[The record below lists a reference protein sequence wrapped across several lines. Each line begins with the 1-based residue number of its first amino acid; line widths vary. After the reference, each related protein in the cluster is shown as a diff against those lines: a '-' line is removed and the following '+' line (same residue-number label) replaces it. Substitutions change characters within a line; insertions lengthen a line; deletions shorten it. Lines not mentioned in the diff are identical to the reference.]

1 MGDKG
6 IVMNQIKLPT
16 LYGIIGYPLGHSLSP
31 LLHSTAFHDHGIP
44 AVLLPWSTPPE
55 KLAVFVEA
63 MRLFNIQGSCVTI
76 PHKQTIIP
84 FLDKVSMDAK
94 ETGAVNLIYREGEL
108 LCGDNTDVYGFMVP
122 LMNNPTATALEK
134 VLLLG
139 AGGAARAIIVGL
151 QRLGYTDITVTNRN
165 AASAQLLAQQ
175 FNLNV
180 IEWDKRHTL
189 ETQLIINATP
199 LGMKGEFQAQTPYN
213 YDGFKGRTGIAY
225 DIVYTPYLTRFRQ
238 EAEQAGWQSISGLD
252 MFIAQAEAQFKTWT
266 GKNLSENAKKVIID
280 TLIPH

>member
-1 MGDKG
+1 
-6 IVMNQIKLPT
+6 MNQITLPT

-31 LLHSTAFHDHGIP
+31 LLHSTAFHDLGIP

-76 PHKQTIIP
+76 PHKQAIIP
-84 FLDKVSMDAK
+84 FLDKITLEAK

-108 LCGDNTDVYGFMVP
+108 LCGDNTDVRGFMAP
-122 LMNNPTATALEK
+122 LMNIPRTTTQDN

-151 QRLGYTDITVTNRN
+151 QRLGYTDITVSNRN
-165 AASAQLLAQQ
+165 ATSAQLLAQQ
-175 FNLNV
+175 FNLKV
-180 IEWDKRHTL
+180 IEWDKRYTL
-189 ETQLIINATP
+189 KAQLVINATP
-199 LGMKGEFQAQTPYN
+199 LGMQGQFQTQTAYN

-225 DIVYTPYLTRFRQ
+225 DIVYTPYVTVFLQ
-238 EAEQAGWQSISGLD
+238 EAEKAGWQTISGLD
-252 MFIAQAEAQFKTWT
+252 MFIGQAEAQFKTWT
-266 GKNLSENAKKVIID
+266 GKNLSENAKQVIID
-280 TLIPH
+280 TVIPQHFSNKKG